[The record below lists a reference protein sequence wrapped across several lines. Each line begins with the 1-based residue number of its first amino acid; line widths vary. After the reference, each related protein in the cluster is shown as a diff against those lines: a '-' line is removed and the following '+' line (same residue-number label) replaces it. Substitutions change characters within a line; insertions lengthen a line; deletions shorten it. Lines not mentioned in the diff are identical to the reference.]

1 VIETKEKKI
10 LIEMK
15 WLKKVKAEINLKNDI
30 VKIIK

>member
-10 LIEMK
+10 LIGIK
-15 WLKKVKAEINLKNDI
+15 WLKKVKAEIDLENDI